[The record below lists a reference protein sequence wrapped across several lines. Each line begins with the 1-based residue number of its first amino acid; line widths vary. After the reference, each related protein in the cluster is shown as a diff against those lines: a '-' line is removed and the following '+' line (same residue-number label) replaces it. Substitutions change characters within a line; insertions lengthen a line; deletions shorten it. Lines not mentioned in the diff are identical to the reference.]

1 MVYLPSLNMS
11 FKAILAPIPMSNLMD
26 ADDAKDCLQVVTDK
40 LDTRAKKKRKTDADA
55 RARQEAADKAAG
67 EARRA
72 KRPDIF
78 ERSVHVW
85 IGMDNAL
92 RRMY

>member
-1 MVYLPSLNMS
+1 MS
-11 FKAILAPIPMSNLMD
+11 ILMD

-40 LDTRAKKKRKTDADA
+40 LDTREKKNRKTDAEA

-67 EARRA
+67 ETRRA
-72 KRPDIF
+72 KRQGIF
-78 ERSVHVW
+78 ARPVNVW
-85 IGMDNAL
+85 TEMDNAL